1 MGISSTIPPS
11 RLIQPGVCTSSTRPT
26 SPFEG
31 QVIYET
37 DTDRTLV
44 WSGSAW
50 VGTGSLAGLQIDS
63 SGRVTTPLRP
73 AFRYHGWTIDASG
86 MRGGTAPLNVGSHL
100 TIATSPN
107 YSKFTAPI
115 AGLYWFAGSVLIQ
128 ESAGRAELYFR
139 KNGTGT
145 FDGYSFYSMN
155 DVGVTGGGYAN
166 LVGSYIFYLAANDY
180 IDMAVS
186 VAGTLWADSTRG
198 DRVFQGYLIG

>member
-1 MGISSTIPPS
+1 MGISNTIPPS

-50 VGTGSLAGLQIDS
+50 VGTGSLAGLQIDG

-73 AFRYHGWTIDASG
+73 AFRYNGWTIDASG
-86 MRGGTAPLNVGSHL
+86 MQGG
-100 TIATSPN
+100 
-107 YSKFTAPI
+107 TAPI

-145 FDGYSFYSMN
+145 FDGYSFYAMN